1 LIIRTHTG
9 QFNSLLG
16 DEDDDDDVDDDDEDA
31 AAAAAAAPSAE
42 CTEPEV
48 VVNPRRSNPAHK
60 SSPHKDAGG
69 CMEVG
74 IRECAPG
81 KKQSRST
88 ERSVEFVIFETK
100 IW

>member
-16 DEDDDDDVDDDDEDA
+16 DEDDDEDDEDDDED

-60 SSPHKDAGG
+60 SSPHAGG
-69 CMEVG
+69 CMAGGG
-74 IRECAPG
+74 IREYCPQAPR
-81 KKQSRST
+81 KKNPT
-88 ERSVEFVIFETK
+88 GVIERSVIF
-100 IW
+100 